1 MAKMKIAICV
11 NGRAHESGVTS
22 YINTVADGFR
32 ELGHEVDIITI
43 FGASKYREVK
53 NEFVGKTDKF
63 LEGSNI
69 RTLIAY
75 RISQAILFL
84 NLYKNYLKKKYDV
97 IYAMDVSVAN
107 IAKVIKHFHK
117 VPVFLNVQ
125 SSIVKDLINQ
135 GKIAEN
141 SYAFDFIRNQEK
153 KAYGSVDKIIANSL
167 YTEKYIKKVNH
178 NCSEIEIIRNV
189 VNDKIFYP
197 NKEVGVTQREELS
210 ISLNKFVIL
219 CVARL
224 VKRKGVKYP
233 LRALMELLKKD
244 KDFVLIYAG
253 EGEEKETLYN
263 LISEYHLEDNV
274 KILGNVSHNKI
285 NMLCNMADVVVIPS
299 VTYKGLEEPLGI
311 IALEAMA
318 TGIPVVASEIGG
330 LMEIIKDGYNGIL
343 IPEKDYIAI
352 AEAIFTLKES
362 PELRNK
368 FVENGLNEIMEYY
381 TPIKVAEKLLKIF
394 REPQKITLRGR
405 G

>member
-1 MAKMKIAICV
+1 MKIAICV
-11 NGRAHESGVTS
+11 NGRAHEGGVTS
-22 YINTVADGFR
+22 YINILTDGFR
-32 ELGHEVDIITI
+32 EMGHEVDVITI

-69 RTLIAY
+69 STLMAY

-84 NLYKNYLKKKYDV
+84 NLYKNYLKRKYDV

-107 IAKVIKHFHK
+107 IAKIIKHFYK
-117 VPVFLNVQ
+117 VPVFLCVH

-135 GKIAEN
+135 GKITEN
-141 SYAFDFIRNQEK
+141 SYASDFILNQEK
-153 KAYGSVDKIIANSL
+153 RAYGSVDKIIANSL
-167 YTEKYIKKVNH
+167 YTEKHIKKINP
-178 NCSEIEIIRNV
+178 NCSEVEIIRNV

-210 ISLNKFVIL
+210 IPLNKFVIL

-233 LRALMELLKKD
+233 VMALVKLLKED
-244 KDFVLIYAG
+244 KDFILIYVG

-274 KILGNVSHNKI
+274 KILGHVSSNKLGKI
-285 NMLCNMADVVVIPS
+285 YNMADVVVVPS
-299 VTYKGLEEPLGI
+299 ITHKGLEEPLGI
-311 IALEAMA
+311 TALEAMS

-330 LMEIIKDGYNGIL
+330 LKEIIKDGYNGIL
-343 IPEKDYIAI
+343 VPEKDYVAL
-352 AEAIFTLKES
+352 AKAIFTLKES
-362 PELRNK
+362 RELRK
-368 FVENGLNEIMEYY
+368 KVVENGLNEIMKDYI
-381 TPIKVAEKLLKIF
+381 PMKIAEKLLKIF
-394 REPQKITLRGR
+394 LYGVHYYEQ
-405 G
+405 

>member
-1 MAKMKIAICV
+1 MKIGICV
-11 NGRAHESGVTS
+11 NGRAHEGGVTS
-22 YINTVADGFR
+22 YINILADGFR
-32 ELGHEVDIITI
+32 ELGHEVDVITI
-43 FGASKYREVK
+43 FGVSKYREVK

-69 RTLIAY
+69 CTLMAY

-107 IAKVIKHFHK
+107 IAKIIKHFHK
-117 VPVFLNVQ
+117 VPVFLSVH

-135 GKIAEN
+135 GKITEN
-141 SYAFDFIRNQEK
+141 SYASDFILKQER

-167 YTEKYIKKVNH
+167 YTEKYIKNINP
-178 NCSEIEIIRNV
+178 NCSEVEIIRNV
-189 VNDKIFYP
+189 VNDNIFYP
-197 NKEVGVTQREELS
+197 NKEIGVTQREELS
-210 ISLNKFVIL
+210 IHLNKFVIL

-233 LRALMELLKKD
+233 LMALVELLKKD
-244 KDFVLIYAG
+244 KDFILIYIG

-274 KILGNVSHNKI
+274 KILGHVSSNRIGKI
-285 NMLCNMADVVVIPS
+285 YNIADVVVIPS
-299 VTYKGLEEPLGI
+299 VTHKGLEEPLGI
-311 IALEAMA
+311 TALEAMA

-330 LMEIIKDGYNGIL
+330 LKEIIKDGYNGIL

-352 AEAIFTLKES
+352 AKAIFTLKKS

-368 FVENGLNEIMEYY
+368 IVENGLNEIKNYY
-381 TPIKVAEKLLKIF
+381 TPIKVAGRLLKIF
-394 REPQKITLRGR
+394 IYREH
-405 G
+405 